1 MTEIFIDYSAAKLSG
16 SAVAAA
22 RFNGTPIT
30 GAIRYVDDPRL
41 AKTKHTTPAEYS
53 DLVAHGI
60 KVRLVF
66 EVGTNDSAGGRAA
79 GVAYAQRALAGAN
92 ALGYTGVIYFCN
104 DQTTLAS
111 VANWQAYLD
120 GAASVLG
127 LARVGAYGFRNAID
141 AAQGH
146 ASAFWQSGA
155 QSALSPKANIYQW
168 NNGNTSIS
176 GITCDVNYVYSDYS
190 GTSNGVEDMALTN
203 DDVNLILHYNYI
215 PGSIPAPSPGFVSV
229 AEALTSAHNTT
240 AAIADLKVE
249 VDALKAA
256 PAPVIDYAQLAAAF
270 ITALA
275 AK

>member
-1 MTEIFIDYSAAKLSG
+1 MTELYVDYSAGHLTGAQLQ
-16 SAVAAA
+16 AA

-41 AKTKHTTPAEYS
+41 AKTKHITPAEYAS
-53 DLVAHGI
+53 LVAAGI

-66 EVGTNDSAGGRAA
+66 EVGTNDSSGGRAA

-92 ALGYTGVIYFCN
+92 QLGYSGVIYFCN
-104 DQTTLAS
+104 DQTTLVS
-111 VANWQAYLD
+111 VSAWQAYLD

-127 LARVGAYGFRNAID
+127 IHRVGAYGFRNAID

-155 QSALSPKANIYQW
+155 QSALRPGVNMWQF
-168 NNGNTSIS
+168 NNGNTTIA
-176 GITCDVNYVYSDYS
+176 GIVCDINYVYTDYQP
-190 GTSNGVEDMALTN
+190 GVEDMALDANDIPNIWNQAVVTN
-203 DDVNLILHYNYI
+203 
-215 PGSIPAPSPGFVSV
+215 PEGGSASGAGWIVGQTYARAGQI
-229 AEALTSAHNTT
+229 ETQLTALKA
-240 AAIADLKVE
+240 E
-249 VDALKAA
+249 VDALKSA